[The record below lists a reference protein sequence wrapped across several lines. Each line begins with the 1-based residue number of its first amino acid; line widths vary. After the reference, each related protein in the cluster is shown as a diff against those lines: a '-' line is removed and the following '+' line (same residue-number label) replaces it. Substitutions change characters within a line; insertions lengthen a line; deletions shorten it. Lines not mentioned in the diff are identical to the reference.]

1 MNQTFNI
8 TFCLRG
14 TVIIRKGAFADGD
27 GREMIVQCAFEN
39 MDVSMESVINLVSVF
54 AMLAGR
60 ESSAIQQPI

>member
-1 MNQTFNI
+1 M
-8 TFCLRG
+8 
-14 TVIIRKGAFADGD
+14 IIQKGAFADGD

-54 AMLAGR
+54 AMLAGK